1 MRREVSPMLP
11 LVFIDTTRLLRS
23 RPEETGFVL
32 FHFIVLTTQ
41 RLLEEIG

>member
-1 MRREVSPMLP
+1 MSPMLT

-23 RPEETGFVL
+23 RPEETGFVVL